1 MHLKRNIEA
10 PVAVAPP
17 VAPAP
22 VPTAPK
28 AESTPASVAPSP
40 PKTSPGKT
48 NPFTNIPVEKS
59 RKLAAL
65 EASGASGYVLVA
77 SPTVCVTKPVV
88 PVTFAVL
95 HTNVMPLI
103 AGRIIPKGQNT
114 ERKETASKL

>member
-10 PVAVAPP
+10 PVAFAPP

-22 VPTAPK
+22 VPAAPK
-28 AESTPASVAPSP
+28 AESTPASPAASP
-40 PKTSPGKT
+40 TKTSAGKT

-77 SPTVCVTKPVV
+77 SPTVRVTGPVV

-95 HTNVMPLI
+95 QTNVILLI
-103 AGRIIPKGQNT
+103 AGWIDQELRKQN
-114 ERKETASKL
+114 